1 MISLSL
7 SLMVASPAEKA
18 IYSFDILSGGV
29 ETNHCVFP
37 SCSSWWFMTMVL
49 VFLFRKKRKL
59 GDKVL
64 SQRVSYCIRLIY
76 RIISNS
82 FP

>member
-7 SLMVASPAEKA
+7 SLMVASLAEKA
-18 IYSFDILSGGV
+18 IYSCDTAVSGV
-29 ETNHCVFP
+29 ETNRCVFP
-37 SCSSWWFMTMVL
+37 GCGSWWFMTMVL

-64 SQRVSYCIRLIY
+64 SQRVSYCIKLIY
-76 RIISNS
+76 RTISNS